1 MTTTVEQEL
10 IKTKI
15 EDAQDRYMKSEM
27 NASQTMCFEVIRRLN
42 VFLVTF
48 AIILFSLILISWPTW
63 KNALIF
69 GVPIAYL
76 FLLQIPLTA
85 LNDLYVTEA
94 LVLFALAYMGM
105 LLAYIV
111 IDFYDF
117 LQVFSILM
125 DTGNIGAVCSK
136 PYCQGWQAYTFFAFY
151 FVLIINFMLAV
162 AVVMMFI
169 RIFYLETKIKRKIE
183 KRAVDNVQLD
193 YIKSRVLQYVN
204 YNNNNVTEKDKTK

>member
-48 AIILFSLILISWPTW
+48 AIILFSLLLISWPTW

-151 FVLIINFMLAV
+151 FVLILYISQSILFV
-162 AVVMMFI
+162 WCMFTC
-169 RIFYLETKIKRKIE
+169 FTLYIE
-183 KRAVDNVQLD
+183 
-193 YIKSRVLQYVN
+193 
-204 YNNNNVTEKDKTK
+204 